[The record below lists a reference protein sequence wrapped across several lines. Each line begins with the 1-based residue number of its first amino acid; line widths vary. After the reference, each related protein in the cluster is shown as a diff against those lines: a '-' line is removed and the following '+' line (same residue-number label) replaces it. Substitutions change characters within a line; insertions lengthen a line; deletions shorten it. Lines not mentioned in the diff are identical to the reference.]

1 MANTIVEHSGSRP
14 IKISPAVYR
23 ARHNDGTSDEILS
36 GILGRLTSLERSIAV
51 TPCQSPAGDD
61 QSGLPTLSY
70 NGNLAPFQNN
80 GQTLECI
87 VGLTHP
93 GSRNAT
99 PSPVQD
105 RLSHSP
111 IQTTS
116 RVPIQKPETG
126 DELMWND
133 SSITK
138 DMATKWV
145 NSFYYLLWGPQLP
158 LPKDFFLQLPE
169 LFGLPHIKIDTSA
182 VLVYHNILLQ
192 GLFMDRDL
200 TRNTKQYASYVYSKI
215 LRQVKDWDFETQPT
229 LTDLYAA
236 LLTNSW
242 RFHCSAYRIACNLGF
257 LLLDADGSGNNQS
270 LPTQSIHK
278 NQMRFCVWQL
288 VHNDCLFR
296 LHLGKP
302 GLIDPRTLVVKF
314 PELSTWNPHEGL
326 NRSVQITFLVSTRLA
341 FAKMRCFDL
350 IDDMR
355 RDGSQPCDQII
366 ENLIRETQTA
376 LMDWKIDES
385 LEAVDCVMSAWL
397 YDELIQNACSTI
409 ILLNRTRSVS
419 NSQTSKLQS
428 HEAVRRAIEI
438 MKRAMIVSHFTFYS
452 VPVILTLFA
461 HILATNQLA
470 VIAQDMSLTAWVGTM
485 LVEWTAQHGELEAI
499 EAVVS
504 TLNDLCR
511 RTKLCTS
518 GIYGQPHNEFLTGM
532 NTTDGFTL
540 DPRSTQT
547 LDRIGIKAQDLIQN
561 PSEMILVIE
570 RWIYSQGSAH
580 DMAVT
585 TE

>member
-23 ARHNDGTSDEILS
+23 ARHNDGTSHEVLS

-126 DELMWND
+126 DELIWND

-145 NSFYYLLWGPQLP
+145 NSFYHLLWGPQLP

-200 TRNTKQYASYVYSKI
+200 TRNTKQYASYVYSKL

-236 LLTNSW
+236 LLT
-242 RFHCSAYRIACNLGF
+242 
-257 LLLDADGSGNNQS
+257 S
-270 LPTQSIHK
+270 LPTQSIRK

-288 VHNDCLFR
+288 VHNDYLFR

-341 FAKMRCFDL
+341 FAKMRYFDL

-376 LMDWKIDES
+376 LTDWKIDGS

-428 HEAVRRAIEI
+428 HEAARRAIEI
-438 MKRAMIVSHFTFYS
+438 MKRAMIVSSSFYWPICHFTFYS

-470 VIAQDMSLTAWVGTM
+470 AIAQDMSLTAWAGTM
-485 LVEWTAQHGELEAI
+485 LVEWTAQHRELEAI

-504 TLNDLCR
+504 TLNDLYR

-561 PSEMILVIE
+561 LSEMILVIE